1 MSKRTQLLGMCLLL
15 FSVLLAACG
24 GDGSSGSSSELTMWT
39 WKVAHIPGLQAIADD
54 FKSKTGIT
62 VKVSAYNPDD
72 AYRTKLTTAG
82 QSEQLPDIL
91 SYWSGSQWDLAAS
104 GLLQDLTGKVDNSW
118 QANFLPGTYT
128 KSSVLTQSVFD
139 SCKKDP
145 KCTYKNLKVGQ
156 SFSVP
161 YMAGQAYFVYA
172 NKTILQQA
180 GLNPN
185 TLPKTAEEWM
195 DMMKAVKSKTGKAG
209 LVTGVKNTGVLE
221 NWLYRP
227 LMMTSCGLNTYDA
240 IYNGKDSFANPCS
253 MRVLNWMNEI
263 ATNKLW
269 IPDIL
274 NTDIDPGDTAFSQG
288 KAAFDIGGTY
298 TLSFLLQ
305 QGMKAS
311 DIIPFPV
318 PALKGSVYSDLKIG
332 AVSLIDAGIS
342 QNTTHFDQ
350 ALQFLKFMTSS
361 EEMAKFAKIVGDLPA
376 VKISTDPAVVGP
388 VLPGL
393 LKGISADSPFNESQA
408 MPKTDMQNVFDVG
421 LQQFITGETTPS
433 ALAQKTDKANQAA
446 WKAAGGS

>member
-1 MSKRTQLLGMCLLL
+1 MSRRTRLLSMCLLL

-24 GDGSSGSSSELTMWT
+24 GSAASDSSAQLTMWT

-54 FKSKTGIT
+54 FKSKTGIS

-82 QSEQLPDIL
+82 QSGQLPDIV
-91 SYWSGSQWDLAAS
+91 SYWAGSQWDLAAS
-104 GLLQDLTGKVDNSW
+104 GLLEDLTGKVDNSW
-118 QANFLPGTYT
+118 QQNFMPGTYT
-128 KSSVLTQSVFD
+128 KTSVLTQSVFE
-139 SCKKDP
+139 SCQKDP

-172 NKTILQQA
+172 NKTLLQQA
-180 GLNPN
+180 GLDPN
-185 TLPKTAEEWM
+185 TLPKTAEEWLA
-195 DMMKAVKSKTGKAG
+195 MMKTVKSKTGKAG

-221 NWLYRP
+221 NWLFRP
-227 LMMTSCGLNTYDA
+227 LLMTSCGVDTYDA
-240 IYNGKDSFANPCS
+240 IYNGKDSFTNPCS
-253 MRVLNWMNEI
+253 MRVLNWMNRVS
-263 ATNKLW
+263 TNKLW

-318 PALKGSVYSDLKIG
+318 PALQGSVYSQLKIG
-332 AVSLIDAGIS
+332 AISLIDAGIAK
-342 QNTTHFDQ
+342 NTTHPQ
-350 ALQFLKFMTSS
+350 EALQFLKFMTSS
-361 EEMAKFAKIVGDLPA
+361 DEMAKFAKIVGDLPA
-376 VKISTDPAVVGP
+376 VKISADPAAVGP

-393 LKGISADSPFNESQA
+393 LKGLSPDSPFNQSQA
-408 MPKTDMQNVFDVG
+408 QPQGDMQSVLDVG

-433 ALAQKTDKANQAA
+433 ALARKTDTANKAA